1 VIADSWQALLEEVK
15 KTVDS
20 IEPDLRILDAN
31 KLLESTK
38 RINGLVDSQRDI
50 TVGVEVGFL
59 FKLPEYST

>member
-1 VIADSWQALLEEVK
+1 MIADSWQALLEEVK

-50 TVGVEVGFL
+50 KVGVEVGFL
-59 FKLPEYST
+59 FKVPEYST